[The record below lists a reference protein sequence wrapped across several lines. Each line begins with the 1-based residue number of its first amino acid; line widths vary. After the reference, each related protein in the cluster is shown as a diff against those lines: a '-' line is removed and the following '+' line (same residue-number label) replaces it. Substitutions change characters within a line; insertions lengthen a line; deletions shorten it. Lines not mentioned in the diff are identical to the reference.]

1 MEDCKRIALSAHDA
15 VKPQL
20 AAWAFANEAE
30 LSRHAL
36 TATGNTG
43 RLLMEQTNL
52 RADCLRSG
60 PLGGDMELG
69 ALVAEGRIDVLIFFV
84 DPLTPKVHDVNPE
97 PIWRVAA
104 LSQTVVAMNEATA
117 DFAIRSDLMGR
128 HYYRPHTRAALSSG
142 TQRIGDRR
150 DVA

>member
-1 MEDCKRIALSAHDA
+1 MDDIKRIALSAHDSA
-15 VKPQL
+15 KPQL
-20 AAWAFANEAE
+20 AAWAFANEKL

-43 RLLMEQTNL
+43 RLIMSQTGL
-52 RADCLRSG
+52 RVDCLRSG

-69 ALVAEGRIDVLIFFV
+69 ALVAEGRIDILVFFV
-84 DPLTPKVHDVNPE
+84 DPLTPKAHDVDPA

-117 DFAIRSDLMGR
+117 DFAIRSDLMGGSYR
-128 HYYRPHTRAALSSG
+128 RPHWRPALPNV
-142 TQRIGDRR
+142 TQRIDDQR